1 MEATEH
7 TNSSLEDFVKH
18 NGMTDPLA
26 QTTETLKN
34 FYQREKNKE
43 KTWKYIYIVY
53 IKWCYLSHHVFLFF
67 KVFWGMML
75 GSNTKYEMWLF
86 VLDKESWRLEQ
97 KNVNYN

>member
-1 MEATEH
+1 MCHMDSLLIQTVNVFRKEAVKKKNDRTTMEATEH

-43 KTWKYIYIVY
+43 KT
-53 IKWCYLSHHVFLFF
+53 
-67 KVFWGMML
+67 
-75 GSNTKYEMWLF
+75 
-86 VLDKESWRLEQ
+86 
-97 KNVNYN
+97 